1 MVQCIRHTCHC
12 ITRPRILY
20 SSSRYQ
26 VPPSLHQTKYT
37 QVYRCLQGHRFEAP
51 WRPAKKKKKGLSLSL
66 RKQQTFCNTTTGFR
80 NFQWNNIWG
89 KSTGNYILM
98 IYYYS
103 DLGSACD
110 PSYNCIMREICLNES
125 KALPRSG
132 EWHVIWVWNN
142 HAHFSKVI
150 QRGET
155 SSHVEHIRRHFAA
168 ICHSGKSQSDMGPL
182 EKQQ

>member
-1 MVQCIRHTCHC
+1 MTSC
-12 ITRPRILY
+12 
-20 SSSRYQ
+20 
-26 VPPSLHQTKYT
+26 
-37 QVYRCLQGHRFEAP
+37 
-51 WRPAKKKKKGLSLSL
+51 KKKKKGLSLSLSL

-168 ICHSGKSQSDMGPL
+168 ICHSGKSQSDLGPL